1 MTGQAWMTRLKRF
14 ARPHLINDGAKTI
27 NLICVAIA
35 ANTGWSE
42 SEILNM
48 DVQKALD
55 YLEAIKT
62 FNKTDDD

>member
-1 MTGQAWMTRLKRF
+1 MIGPAWTTLSRRF
-14 ARPHLINDGAKTI
+14 ARPQLLNDSKTA

>member
-1 MTGQAWMTRLKRF
+1 MIGPAWMTLSRRF
-14 ARPHLINDGAKTI
+14 ARPHLINDGEKTI

-35 ANTGWSE
+35 SNTGWSE
-42 SEILNM
+42 SEILDM